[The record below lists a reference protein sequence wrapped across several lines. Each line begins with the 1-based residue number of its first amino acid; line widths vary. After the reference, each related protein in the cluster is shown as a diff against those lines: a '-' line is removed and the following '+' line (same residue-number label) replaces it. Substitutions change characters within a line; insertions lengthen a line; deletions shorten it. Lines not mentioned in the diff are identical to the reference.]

1 MAEGTLWAFRTLDT
15 HTSPHAM
22 CTHAR
27 CSLCM
32 SDRCMPSVPAQLAV
46 ARLNFDAHSSRR
58 SLKPPLLAQAAADAC
73 SDARLDASLGC
84 FARTLQA
91 RTLARKLARTLL
103 LGCSLG
109 RSCSDALARMLLL
122 GPSALLS
129 YRSWFLILC
138 VSSFFVCIYI
148 HVSRAL
154 YSCANDSS

>member
-1 MAEGTLWAFRTLDT
+1 
-15 HTSPHAM
+15 M

-109 RSCSDALARMLLL
+109 RSCSDALARTRRSCSDALARMLLL

-138 VSSFFVCIYI
+138 VSIFFLCMY
-148 HVSRAL
+148 L
-154 YSCANDSS
+154 YSCDSCSIFMYLSLET